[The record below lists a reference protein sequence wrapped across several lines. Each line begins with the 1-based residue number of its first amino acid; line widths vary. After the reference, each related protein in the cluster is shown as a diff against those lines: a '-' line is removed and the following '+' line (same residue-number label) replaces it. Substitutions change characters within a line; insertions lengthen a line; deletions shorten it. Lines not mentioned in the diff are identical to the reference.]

1 MYKSYRARITG
12 NRIEWL
18 DETPPEVLA
27 GKPVKV
33 LVTVLDTMPPNSAS
47 VESTDSDDLNQSID

>member
-12 NRIEWL
+12 NRIEWF

-33 LVTVLDTMPPNSAS
+33 LVTVLDTMAAKFCIRRVNR
-47 VESTDSDDLNQSID
+47 L